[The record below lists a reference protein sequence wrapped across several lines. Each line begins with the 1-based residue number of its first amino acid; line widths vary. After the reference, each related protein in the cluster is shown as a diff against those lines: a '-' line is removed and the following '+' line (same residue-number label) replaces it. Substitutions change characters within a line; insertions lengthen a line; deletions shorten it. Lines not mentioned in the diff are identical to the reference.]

1 MIAGVN
7 VQFMCGLKSAF
18 MGISFASADT
28 FRRSLIEHRSLMPP
42 EIHNEVALGNRQ

>member
-7 VQFMCGLKSAF
+7 VQSMCGLKSAF

-28 FRRSLIEHRSLMPP
+28 FRRSLIKNRSLIPHEKP
-42 EIHNEVALGNRQ
+42 K